1 MVCVCDRYACV
12 NSPLR
17 KVRNRVIA
25 IFGSKRGAD
34 EPPRRSDM
42 SATRRPSLAG
52 GGGIAAVP
60 AVSALA
66 LPGHPGFDPQGSY
79 LRVWSNGTGGRA

>member
-1 MVCVCDRYACV
+1 
-12 NSPLR
+12 
-17 KVRNRVIA
+17 
-25 IFGSKRGAD
+25 
-34 EPPRRSDM
+34 M

-52 GGGIAAVP
+52 GGGIAAAP